1 MFHQKINYFDWA
13 IFNSFLYVYR
23 RVAKGLRG
31 FRFSVEIAW
40 CFWAKT
46 SFSGLLVRSE
56 KMKWQNPYCGWLNLV
71 ISWLSSFAKSE
82 ILIFS
87 QNSSFP
93 AEIQP
98 FSLLKSHRRR
108 RPPRPRPRR
117 RPRRRGRGQ
126 WGICR
131 PRQGSGIWKS
141 FLGHPWRYPL
151 VNIQKTMENHHF
163 SWENPL

>member
-1 MFHQKINYFDWA
+1 MFHEKINYFDWA

-46 SFSGLLVRSE
+46 SQKRLTGEIR
-56 KMKWQNPYCGWLNLV
+56 KMKWQNAYCGWLNLV

-82 ILIFS
+82 ILIFRLKLLF
-87 QNSSFP
+87 SSRNP
-93 AEIQP
+93 AIFAAQIQP
-98 FSLLKSHRRR
+98 FLPFAFPHRRR
-108 RPPRPRPRR
+108 TPQPPRPPRRT
-117 RPRRRGRGQ
+117 PRRRGRGGQ

-131 PRQGSGIWKS
+131 PRQGSPGIWKS

-151 VNIQKTMENHHF
+151 VN
-163 SWENPL
+163 